1 MNPKKILIISDT
13 HRHCLSLQKV
23 IDRNGPFDMLIHL
36 GDVEGQEDLIEDI
49 AKCPCHIVAGNN
61 DYYCSLPMEKEV
73 WIGRYKVLLT
83 HGHSYRVSMTT
94 ELIKEEAISRGC
106 QVAMFGHTHR
116 PLIERSPEITLINPG
131 SLSYP
136 RQENGRG
143 SYILMEIDREGLD
156 HYTIC
161 YL

>member
-61 DYYCSLPMEKEV
+61 DTAPCPWRRKS
-73 WIGRYKVLLT
+73 
-83 HGHSYRVSMTT
+83 
-94 ELIKEEAISRGC
+94 
-106 QVAMFGHTHR
+106 
-116 PLIERSPEITLINPG
+116 G
-131 SLSYP
+131 SDGI
-136 RQENGRG
+136 RFF
-143 SYILMEIDREGLD
+143 
-156 HYTIC
+156 
-161 YL
+161 